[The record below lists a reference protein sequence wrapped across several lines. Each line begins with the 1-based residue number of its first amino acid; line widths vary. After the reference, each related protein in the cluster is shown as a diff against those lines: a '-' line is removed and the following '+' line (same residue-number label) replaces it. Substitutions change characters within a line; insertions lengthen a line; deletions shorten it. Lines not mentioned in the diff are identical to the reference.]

1 MLNAKLAALPDV
13 LRAVGLPVEVEPEF
27 LTAGQGNFIESRG
40 IILHH
45 TACNVPG
52 PMPDLNVLEHG
63 RPDLKGTL
71 CNFGLGRDGKYRAIS
86 ANLAWHAG
94 EGMFRG
100 IGRYRDRKTGKW
112 VGTMDGNAYFIGI
125 EMENNGTTEPW
136 GQPLLKAA
144 HTGVVALLKHIGA
157 DPSWCIGHK
166 EFCYPPRRKTDPDFD
181 MPSFRTSL
189 APYFPPP
196 GAIARVA

>member
-1 MLNAKLAALPDV
+1 MLNAKLAWLPDV
-13 LRAVGLPVEVEPEF
+13 LHASGLSVEIEPEF
-27 LTAGQGNFIESRG
+27 LTAGQGDFIEPRG

-45 TACNVPG
+45 TACSAPG
-52 PMPDLNVLEHG
+52 PMPDLQVLEHG

-71 CNFGLGRDGKYRAIS
+71 CNLGLGRDGKYRAIS

-100 IGRYRDRKTGKW
+100 IGRYKDRKTGQH

-125 EMENNGTTEPW
+125 EMENNGTTEAW
-136 GQPLLKAA
+136 SSTILKAA
-144 HTGVVALLKHIGA
+144 HTGVVALLRQIGA

-166 EFCYPPRRKTDPDFD
+166 EFCYPKNRKIDPDFPMD
-181 MPSFRTSL
+181 SFRFAL
-189 APYFPPP
+189 APYFPASPP
-196 GAIARVA
+196 VA